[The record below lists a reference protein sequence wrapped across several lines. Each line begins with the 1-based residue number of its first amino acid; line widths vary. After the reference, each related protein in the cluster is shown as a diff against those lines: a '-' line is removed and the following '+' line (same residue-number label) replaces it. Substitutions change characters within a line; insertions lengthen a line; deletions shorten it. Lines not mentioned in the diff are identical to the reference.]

1 MSDTAAIRS
10 AMITMPQNTLI
21 HNRQSLLSHGIR
33 NANAVWWDL
42 STPALYEHAL
52 QRREGRLA
60 HMGPLVVSTG
70 QYTGRS
76 PNDKY
81 LVEEPSSHHKIW
93 WGRVNQPISIERF
106 DALRS
111 RLMAYLQGK
120 DIYVQDCYVGAD
132 ENYRLPIRIITE
144 TAWHSLFARNMFLLE
159 RDPDRLA
166 VHQPQFTVIDA
177 PGFNANPEEDG
188 TRSEVFVAIHF
199 GRREVIIGGTMYAGE
214 IKKSVF
220 TVMNYL
226 LPEMSVLPMHCSA
239 NFAGSMDD
247 VAIFFGLSGT
257 GKTTLSADRSR
268 TLIGDDEHG
277 WSDQGVFNFEG
288 GCYAKV
294 IRLSPEGEPDIFG
307 TTRRFGTI
315 LENVAMDPV
324 SRRLDLNSSE
334 FTENTRASYP
344 VSYISNAT
352 REGRGRAAK
361 ERGHA
366 HRRRLRRVAAAS
378 ALDAATGDVPFPLGL
393 HGESGRHGARH
404 HGTQGHV
411 QRLFWCA
418 LHGAESG
425 GLCPNVGRPD
435 RRTPRQSLAHQYRLE
450 WRTVWERLSGEAGLH
465 SRHGACRVERRP
477 GWGVDGGGPGFR
489 VGHSGALPWR
499 AGGNP
504 RSPLHLGGHGRLRRS
519 GSETGEH
526 VSLKL
531 PAIRRRRRT
540 RDRRRRPEARHLT
553 PPACSARP
561 PAGLGKLPR
570 RLRYNRIIS
579 L

>member
-1 MSDTAAIRS
+1 
-10 AMITMPQNTLI
+10 MITMPQNTLI

-352 REGRGRAAK
+352 REGRGGQPKNVVMLTADAFGVLPPLARLTPQQAMYHFLSGYTAK
-361 ERGHA
+361 VAGTERGITEPKA
-366 HRRRLRRVAAAS
+366 TFS
-378 ALDAATGDVPFPLGL
+378 ACFGAPFMALNPVVYARMLGDRIAGHHVKVWLINTG
-393 HGESGRHGARH
+393 
-404 HGTQGHV
+404 
-411 QRLFWCA
+411 W
-418 LHGAESG
+418 SG
-425 GLCPNVGRPD
+425 GPYGKGSRVKLAYTRAMVHAALNGGLDGVSMEEDPVFGLAIPERCP
-435 RRTPRQSLAHQYRLE
+435 
-450 WRTVWERLSGEAGLH
+450 
-465 SRHGACRVERRP
+465 
-477 GWGVDGGGPGFR
+477 GVPAEILD
-489 VGHSGALPWR
+489 
-499 AGGNP
+499 P
-504 RSPLHLGGHGRLRRS
+504 RSTWEDTDAYDGQARKLASMFHSNFRQFVVDVEPEIAGAGPKLG
-519 GSETGEH
+519 
-526 VSLKL
+526 
-531 PAIRRRRRT
+531 I
-540 RDRRRRPEARHLT
+540 
-553 PPACSARP
+553 
-561 PAGLGKLPR
+561 
-570 RLRYNRIIS
+570 
-579 L
+579 